1 MYKPIFSL
9 TLLHKYC
16 ENSVNFNYSVLP
28 DEETERL
35 MAALDW
41 ITVSQSGGFQVAWN
55 DRKWTE
61 LELREQFANEWMLF
75 EIRPTDKALFFQVTD
90 LPKPKK
96 AEAQDQTENKKNV
109 NSGIRALDSYRI
121 DWQIQSEDLELSF
134 LNVDAIPGL
143 EELGEINSLPPVS
156 ELIIEPADKKP
167 VNIRLARLYKSLK
180 SEAAIVLSFPVADV
194 LGELVGQNRN
204 TRVQLNALA
213 YRVKYYLLNRTPS
226 ERLSV
231 VYPDHTFHS
240 TIENISEG
248 RAVQTFVSQRP
259 LELKCKH
266 KAYPSL
272 VDTYRGRQNI
282 LIDCLPLPD
291 SCNLAVHLD
300 GENIPTTFAE
310 SFINE

>member
-1 MYKPIFSL
+1 MYKPLFSL
-9 TLLHKYC
+9 TLPHKYC
-16 ENSVNFNYSVLP
+16 ENSVDFNYSVVP
-28 DEETERL
+28 DEETARL

-41 ITVSQSGGFQVAWN
+41 ITIPRPGGFQVAWN

-75 EIRPTDKALFFQVTD
+75 EIRPKDRALFFQVTD

-96 AEAQDQTENKKNV
+96 TEAKDQTENKKNA
-109 NSGIRALDSYRI
+109 SSDIRALDSYRI
-121 DWQIQSEDLELSF
+121 DWQTQNEDLELSF
-134 LNVDAIPGL
+134 LNMDAIPAL
-143 EELGEINSLPPVS
+143 QELGEINSLPPVS
-156 ELIIEPADKKP
+156 EIIIKPTDKRP
-167 VNIRLARLYKSLK
+167 VNIRLASLYKSLK
-180 SEAAIVLSFPVADV
+180 SEPAIVLSFPVADV
-194 LGELVGQNRN
+194 LGEPLGQSRN
-204 TRVQLNALA
+204 TRVQLNALS

-231 VYPDHTFHS
+231 VYPDYTFHS

-259 LELKCKH
+259 LELKSKH

>member
-1 MYKPIFSL
+1 MYKPLFSL
-9 TLLHKYC
+9 TLPHKYC
-16 ENSVNFNYSVLP
+16 ENSVDFNYSVVP
-28 DEETERL
+28 DEETARL

-41 ITVSQSGGFQVAWN
+41 ITIPRPGGFQVAWN

-75 EIRPTDKALFFQVTD
+75 EIRPKDRALFFQVTD

-96 AEAQDQTENKKNV
+96 TEAKDQTGNKKNAS
-109 NSGIRALDSYRI
+109 SGIRTLDSYRI
-121 DWQIQSEDLELSF
+121 DWQTQNEYLELSF

-143 EELGEINSLPPVS
+143 QELGEINSLPLVS
-156 ELIIEPADKKP
+156 EIIIKPTDKRP
-167 VNIRLARLYKSLK
+167 VNIRLTSLYKSLK
-180 SEAAIVLSFPVADV
+180 SEPAIVLSFPVADA
-194 LGELVGQNRN
+194 LGEPLGQSRN

-226 ERLSV
+226 VRLSV

-259 LELKCKH
+259 VELKSKH

>member
-1 MYKPIFSL
+1 MYKPLFSL
-9 TLLHKYC
+9 TLPHKYC
-16 ENSVNFNYSVLP
+16 ENCVDFNYSVVP
-28 DEETERL
+28 DEETARL

-41 ITVSQSGGFQVAWN
+41 MTIPRPGGFQMAWN

-75 EIRPTDKALFFQVTD
+75 EIRPKDRALFFQVTD

-96 AEAQDQTENKKNV
+96 TEAKDQTENKKNAS
-109 NSGIRALDSYRI
+109 SGIRALDSYRI
-121 DWQIQSEDLELSF
+121 DWQTQNEDLELSF

-143 EELGEINSLPPVS
+143 QELGEINSLPPVS
-156 ELIIEPADKKP
+156 EIIIKPTDKRP
-167 VNIRLARLYKSLK
+167 VNIRLASLYKSLK
-180 SEAAIVLSFPVADV
+180 SEPAIVLSFPVVDV
-194 LGELVGQNRN
+194 LGEPLGQSRN

-231 VYPDHTFHS
+231 VYPDYTFHS

-259 LELKCKH
+259 LELKSKH

-300 GENIPTTFAE
+300 GEDIPTTFAE